1 MSNFYYIDTC
11 SLQWRYVSGA
21 PTATVDALLDDPDK
35 VVFTSE
41 LTLLEWSSTLA
52 RTFRRKKITQEDFK
66 RNELALMSDVLTEK
80 LQVWPPLI
88 RAVEKARY
96 LMEYVGV
103 DRGLNL
109 GSGDA
114 LHLVYAIEAASHVAG
129 PVTVVTSN
137 KAVANI
143 VRTVRLNLQLLHLPP
158 TPPTVVTGKDYAAI
172 LRGYGFTDQSGQ
184 PLENCQDFID
194 AIEELKQLRHR
205 VGIL

>member
-1 MSNFYYIDTC
+1 MTEFYYIDTC
-11 SLQWRYVSGA
+11 SLQWRYVSGS
-21 PTATVDALLDDPDK
+21 PTQTVDTLLDDPDK
-35 VVFTSE
+35 VVFTAE

-52 RTFRRKKITQEDFK
+52 RTFRRKKITHEDFK
-66 RNELALMSDVLTEK
+66 RNELALMNDVVTNK
-80 LQVWPPLI
+80 LQVLAPLT

-96 LMEYVGV
+96 LIEYVGV

-114 LHLVYAIEAASHVAG
+114 LHLVYALEAASLVAG
-129 PVTVVTSN
+129 PVTMVTSN

-143 VRTVRLNLQLLHLPP
+143 VRTIRLNPP
-158 TPPTVVTGKDYAAI
+158 TPPAVVTGKDYASI
-172 LRGYGFTDQSGQ
+172 LKVHGFKDLSGE

>member
-1 MSNFYYIDTC
+1 MSDFYYIDTC

-66 RNELALMSDVLTEK
+66 RNELALMSDVLTDK
-80 LQVWPPLI
+80 LQVLPPLT

-96 LMEYVGV
+96 LIEYVGV

-114 LHLVYAIEAASHVAG
+114 LHLVHAIEAASHEG
-129 PVTVVTSN
+129 EPVTVVTSN

-143 VRTVRLNLQLLHLPP
+143 VKTVRLNLQLLHLPP
-158 TPPTVVTGKDYAAI
+158 SPPAVVTGKDYGSI
-172 LRGYGFTDQSGQ
+172 LKGYGFKDLSGQ

-194 AIEELKQLRHR
+194 AVEELKQLRHR

>member
-1 MSNFYYIDTC
+1 MTEFYYIDTC

-21 PTATVDALLDDPDK
+21 PTAAVDALLDDPNK
-35 VVFTSE
+35 IVFTAE

-52 RTFRRKKITQEDFK
+52 RTFRRKKITKEDFK
-66 RNELALMSDVLTEK
+66 RNELALMSDVVADK
-80 LQVWPPLI
+80 LKVLPPLT

-96 LMEYVGV
+96 LIEFVGV
-103 DRGLNL
+103 DRSLNL

-143 VRTVRLNLQLLHLPP
+143 VKTVPLNLQLLHLPP
-158 TPPTVVTGKDYAAI
+158 TPPAVVTGKDYASI
-172 LRGYGFTDQSGQ
+172 LKGHGFKDPSGQ
-184 PLENCQDFID
+184 PLANCQEFID
-194 AIEELKQLRHR
+194 AIEELNQLRHR

>member
-1 MSNFYYIDTC
+1 MTEFYYIDTC

-21 PTATVDALLDDPDK
+21 PTQTVDTLLDDPDK
-35 VVFTSE
+35 VVFTAE

-52 RTFRRKKITQEDFK
+52 RTFRRKKITEEDFK
-66 RNELALMSDVLTEK
+66 RNELALMSDVVTDK
-80 LQVWPPLI
+80 LQVLPPLT

-96 LMEYVGV
+96 LIEYVGV

-114 LHLVYAIEAASHVAG
+114 LHLVYALEAASHVAE

-143 VRTVRLNLQLLHLPP
+143 VRTIRLNLHLLHLPP
-158 TPPTVVTGKDYAAI
+158 TPPAVVTGKDYASI
-172 LRGYGFTDQSGQ
+172 LKGHGFKDPSGE

>member
-1 MSNFYYIDTC
+1 MNEFYYIDTC
-11 SLQWRYVSGA
+11 SLQWRYLNGA

-35 VVFTSE
+35 AVFTGE

-52 RTFRRKKITQEDFK
+52 RTFRRKKITKEDYK
-66 RNELALMSDVLTEK
+66 RNELALMSDVVAEK
-80 LQVWPPLI
+80 LQVLPPLT

-96 LMEYVGV
+96 LIEYVGV
-103 DRGLNL
+103 DRSLNL

-114 LHLVYAIEAASHVAG
+114 LHLVYAIEAASHIAG

-137 KAVANI
+137 KAVSNI
-143 VRTVRLNLQLLHLPP
+143 VKTVHLNLQLLHLPP
-158 TPPTVVTGKDYAAI
+158 TPPAVVTGKDYVSI
-172 LRGYGFTDQSGQ
+172 LKGHGFKDPSGQ

-194 AIEELKQLRHR
+194 AVEELKQLRNR

>member
-35 VVFTSE
+35 VVFTGE

-52 RTFRRKKITQEDFK
+52 RTFRRKKITKEDFK
-66 RNELALMSDVLTEK
+66 RNELALMSDVVADK
-80 LQVWPPLI
+80 LKVLPPLT

-96 LMEYVGV
+96 LLEYVGV

-114 LHLVYAIEAASHVAG
+114 LHLVYAIEAASHFAG

-143 VRTVRLNLQLLHLPP
+143 VKTVDLNLQLLHLPP
-158 TPPTVVTGKDYAAI
+158 TPPVVVPGKDYASI
-172 LRGYGFTDQSGQ
+172 LKGQGFKDPSGQ

-194 AIEELKQLRHR
+194 AMGELKQLRHR

>member
-1 MSNFYYIDTC
+1 MTEFYYIDTC
-11 SLQWRYVSGA
+11 SLQWRYVSGT
-21 PTATVDALLDDPDK
+21 PTPTVDALLDDPDK

-52 RTFRRKKITQEDFK
+52 RTLRRKKITKDDFK
-66 RNELALMSDVLTEK
+66 RNELALMTDVVTEN
-80 LQVWPPLI
+80 LQVLPPLT

-96 LMEYVGV
+96 LMEHVGV

-114 LHLVYAIEAASHVAG
+114 VHLVYAIEAASHVGG

-143 VRTVRLNLQLLHLPP
+143 VKTVRLNLQLLHLPP
-158 TPPTVVTGKDYAAI
+158 TPPAIIPRKDYTSI
-172 LRGYGFTDQSGQ
+172 LKKRGFKDPAGNA
-184 PLENCQDFID
+184 LEDCQDFIE
-194 AIEELKQLRHR
+194 AMEELRQLRAK
-205 VGIL
+205 VTVL